1 MSPTILITLV
11 MITII
16 LSIVLL
22 VVLISKDN
30 DAWAAVEV

>member
-1 MSPTILITLV
+1 MSPTILITLLL
-11 MITII
+11 T
-16 LSIVLL
+16 IVLL